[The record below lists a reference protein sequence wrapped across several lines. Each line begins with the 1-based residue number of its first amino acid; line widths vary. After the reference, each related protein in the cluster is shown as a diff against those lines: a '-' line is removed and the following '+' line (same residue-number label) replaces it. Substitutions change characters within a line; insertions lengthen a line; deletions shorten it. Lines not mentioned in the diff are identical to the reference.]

1 MSRRGS
7 VTGHVFISYVREDSH
22 RVDELQRT
30 LRAAGIPV
38 WRDTAD
44 LWPGEDWRVEIRR
57 AITDNALVFIACFSR
72 ASLARGKTYQNEE
85 LTLAIEQMRLRRP
98 DEPWLIPVR
107 FDDCGIP
114 DRDIGGGRTLAS
126 IQRADLFGDRSG
138 NGAARLVEAVLQV
151 LGGHSDAEAPEGDR
165 GRDVPGAATTD
176 RWRVTTDEVDVP
188 SLASTDT
195 ADLRAFPANAAYVH
209 EKRPLS
215 STSVTPPQPAF
226 AVTISDA
233 HARAVNSVAFSPD
246 GALLVSG
253 GQDAKIRFW
262 DVAAGR
268 GIGKNIGQHA
278 IIHSVAFSPDGT
290 TLASGGRSSAIRL
303 FDVGTGQKT
312 RTLAVRP
319 GTGRLAYIWAVAFS
333 PDGTTLASA
342 GGRSIRLWDVKAGRL
357 TATLSGHAANSV
369 AFSSTG
375 TLLAS
380 GGKDKTIRIWDVGA
394 GRNIATFTGHTA
406 AVQSVT
412 FSPDGAIL
420 ASSGDSTI
428 RIWEVQTGRNILTL
442 IGTTGNRLFH
452 SVHSVSFSPDGT
464 RLASC
469 GNDNVLIWDVGTGR
483 NIASLTG
490 HTAEVL
496 SVAFS
501 PQGSLLASGSLDKAI
516 RLWIV

>member
-1 MSRRGS
+1 MSRRGN
-7 VTGHVFISYVREDSH
+7 VTGHVFISYAREDSH
-22 RVDELQRT
+22 RVDELHRT
-30 LRAAGIPV
+30 LQAAGIPV

-44 LWPGEDWRVEIRR
+44 LWPGQDWSAEIRR
-57 AITDNALVFIACFSR
+57 AITDNALVFIACFSC
-72 ASLARGKTYQNEE
+72 ASLARSKTYQNEE

-107 FDDCGIP
+107 FDDCEIP

-126 IQRADLFGDRSG
+126 IQRADLFGDRPD

-165 GRDVPGAATTD
+165 ERDAPGPATTD
-176 RWRVTTDEVDVP
+176 GWRVTTDDVNVP
-188 SLASTDT
+188 SKASTDI
-195 ADLRAFPANAAYVH
+195 ADPRAFPANAAHAH
-209 EKRPLS
+209 EKRSLS
-215 STSVTPPQPAF
+215 GTSVTPLQPAF

-233 HARAVNSVAFSPD
+233 HAKAVNSVAFSPD
-246 GALLVSG
+246 GALLASG
-253 GQDAKIRFW
+253 GQDTKIRLW
-262 DVAAGR
+262 DVATGR
-268 GIGKNIGQHA
+268 GIGKKIGQLA
-278 IIHSVAFSPDGT
+278 IVHSVAFSPDGA
-290 TLASGGRSSAIRL
+290 TLASGGRNSAIRL
-303 FDVGTGQKT
+303 FDVGTGRRT

-357 TATLSGHAANSV
+357 TATFSGHAASSV

-380 GGKDKTIRIWDVGA
+380 GGQDKTIRIWDVET

-406 AVQSVT
+406 AVRSVT

-420 ASSGDSTI
+420 ASGGDSTI
-428 RIWEVQTGRNILTL
+428 RIWEVGTGRNILTL
-442 IGTTGNRLFH
+442 IGAASNRLFH
-452 SVHSVSFSPDGT
+452 SVNSVSFSPDGT

-469 GNDNVLIWDVGTGR
+469 GNENVLIWDVGTGR
-483 NIASLTG
+483 NIATLTG
-490 HTAEVL
+490 HTAEVQ

-501 PQGSLLASGSLDKAI
+501 PKGSLLASGSLDKAI